1 LYEIV
6 GELAE
11 YEEKGMPL
19 TRLNSKENY
28 LNLKK
33 INNMERKLAD
43 SSNFYIKKI
52 QFFTYD
58 PKDKPQNKK
67 NRE

>member
-1 LYEIV
+1 
-6 GELAE
+6 
-11 YEEKGMPL
+11 MPL

-43 SSNFYIKKI
+43 SSNFYIKKTH
-52 QFFTYD
+52 FFTYD